1 MVCDLGGANRGLH
14 NELNISEAKPY
25 FENHTNKEKIFVFAD
40 VPHLIKL
47 IRNNF
52 VDHGFVNDNNKE
64 IKKEIVEQAISATSV
79 SDLKITHKITSEQ
92 LNVAGP
98 QRQKVKYAAKLFSH
112 TMSSAI
118 SRCGSLGF
126 LTAENWVECAEFF
139 KLVCY
144 AIRILSIFFFKF
156 VFRLM
161 IGLTYSM
168 LVYQLVTHEPEI
180 GPMD

>member
-52 VDHGFVNDNNKE
+52 VDHGFVIDNNKE

-126 LTAENWVECAEFF
+126 LTAENRVECAEFLNWYVMLYEF
-139 KLVCY
+139 FH
-144 AIRILSIFFFKF
+144 FFFF
-156 VFRLM
+156 FNLFL
-161 IGLTYSM
+161 G
-168 LVYQLVTHEPEI
+168 
-180 GPMD
+180 